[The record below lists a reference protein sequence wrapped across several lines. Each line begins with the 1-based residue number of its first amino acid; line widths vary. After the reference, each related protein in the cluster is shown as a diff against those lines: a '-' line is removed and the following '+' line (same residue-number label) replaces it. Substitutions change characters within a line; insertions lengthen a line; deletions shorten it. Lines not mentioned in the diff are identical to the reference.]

1 MRFKKVYIEITNRCN
16 LNCSFCKNNSRYKE
30 DMSLN
35 KFEIVLK
42 KIKKYTDYIYLHV
55 KGEPL
60 LHSNLDGIL
69 NLCNRYNMKVNI
81 TTNGVLLLDKINVIK
96 KYNNI
101 RQINISLHSE
111 NNKSNYLDDILKAV
125 ELIPNIYIS
134 YRFWTNNDLLNKLK
148 EYYNY
153 NSSNGNKLSD
163 KRFLSFD
170 KEFIWPDI
178 NNDYYKEKGYCHGLK
193 SHIGILV
200 DGSIVICCLD
210 TNGDTKI
217 GNIFTDNIDDILNS
231 DMVNKIIDGFNNRC
245 VYFELCKHCS
255 YKEKFDK

>member
-1 MRFKKVYIEITNRCN
+1 MVE
-16 LNCSFCKNNSRYKE
+16 
-30 DMSLN
+30 SLN
-35 KFEIVLK
+35 F
-42 KIKKYTDYIYLHV
+42 
-55 KGEPL
+55 
-60 LHSNLDGIL
+60 SW
-69 NLCNRYNMKVNI
+69 
-81 TTNGVLLLDKINVIK
+81 TNNLLLD
-96 KYNNI
+96 
-101 RQINISLHSE
+101 R
-111 NNKSNYLDDILKAV
+111 
-125 ELIPNIYIS
+125 
-134 YRFWTNNDLLNKLK
+134 LK

-153 NSSNGNKLSD
+153 NSSDGNKLSD

-231 DMVNKIIDGFNNRC
+231 QLTSKVINGFNNRC